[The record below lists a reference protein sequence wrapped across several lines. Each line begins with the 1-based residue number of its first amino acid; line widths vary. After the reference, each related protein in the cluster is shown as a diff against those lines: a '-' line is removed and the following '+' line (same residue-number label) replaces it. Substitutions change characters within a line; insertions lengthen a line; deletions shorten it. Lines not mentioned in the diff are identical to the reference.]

1 MQYNRLG
8 DSDLRVSE
16 VCLGTMT
23 FGEQNTEGE
32 AHAQLD
38 VAVGRGVN
46 FIDVAE
52 MYPVPP
58 RAETQGLSERFVGS
72 WLARGTRD
80 RVVVATKITGPG
92 RGFGWIRGGQLAID
106 QAAVSAAVDASL
118 QRLRTDYID
127 LYQIHWP
134 DRYVPSFG
142 RIHYDPAGERDSTPI
157 LEQLEA
163 LDRVV
168 RAGKVRYIGLSNE
181 TPWGVMQFLQLAQ
194 RHGLPRVVSI
204 QNAYSLLNRTYEA
217 GLSEVTRHEGVS
229 LLAYSPLAFGHL
241 TGKYLGGAQPAGA
254 RLTRFP
260 PFGQRYQK
268 PMVESA
274 VSEYARLAGEHGM
287 SPAALALAF
296 VRSRWFVGSTIIGAT
311 SLGQLEENLDAAGRT
326 LDEEVLAAVEK
337 VHLHNPNPVV

>member
-1 MQYNRLG
+1 MRYNKLG
-8 DSDLRVSE
+8 DSGLTVSE
-16 VCLGTMT
+16 ICLGTMT
-23 FGEQNTEGE
+23 FGEQNTETE

-38 VAVGRGVN
+38 LAVGRGVN

-72 WLARGTRD
+72 WLARGARD

-92 RGFGWIRGGQLAID
+92 RGFGWIREGQLAID
-106 QAAVSAAVDASL
+106 QAGVSAAVDASL

-142 RIHYDPAGERDSTPI
+142 RIHYDPAGERASVPI
-157 LEQLEA
+157 LEQLQA
-163 LDRVV
+163 LDRAV

-181 TPWGVMQFLQLAQ
+181 TPWGVMQFLQLAD

-241 TGKYLGGAQPAGA
+241 TGTYLGGAQPPGA

-268 PMVESA
+268 PMVERA
-274 VSEYARLAGEHGM
+274 VSDYAQLASEHGM
-287 SPAALALAF
+287 SPATLALAF
-296 VRSRWFVGSTIIGAT
+296 VKSQWFVGSTIIGAT
-311 SLGQLEENLDAAGRT
+311 SLAQLGENLDAAGRT
-326 LDEEVLAAVEK
+326 LDDELIAAIEK

>member
-1 MQYNRLG
+1 MRYNKLG
-8 DSDLRVSE
+8 DSGLTVSE
-16 VCLGTMT
+16 ICLGTMT
-23 FGEQNTEGE
+23 FGEQNTETE

-38 VAVGRGVN
+38 LAVGRGVN

-72 WLARGTRD
+72 WLARGARD

-106 QAAVSAAVDASL
+106 QAGVSAAVDASL

-142 RIHYDPAGERDSTPI
+142 RIHYDPAGERASVPI
-157 LEQLEA
+157 LEQLQA
-163 LDRVV
+163 LDRAV

-181 TPWGVMQFLQLAQ
+181 TPWGVMQFLQLAD

-241 TGKYLGGAQPAGA
+241 TGKYLGGAQPPGA

-268 PMVESA
+268 PMVERA
-274 VSEYARLAGEHGM
+274 VSDYAQLASEHGM
-287 SPAALALAF
+287 SPATLALAF
-296 VRSRWFVGSTIIGAT
+296 VKSQWFVGSTIIGAT
-311 SLGQLEENLDAAGRT
+311 SLAQLGENLDAAGRT
-326 LDEEVLAAVEK
+326 LDDELIAAIEK

>member
-1 MQYNRLG
+1 MRYNRLG
-8 DSDLRVSE
+8 DSDLTVSE
-16 VCLGTMT
+16 ICLGTMT
-23 FGEQNTEGE
+23 FGEQNTEAE

-38 VAVGRGVN
+38 LAVGQGVN

-72 WLARGTRD
+72 WLARGARD

-106 QAAVSAAVDASL
+106 QAAVSTAVDASL

-142 RIHYDPAGERDSTPI
+142 RIHYDPAGERDTVHI
-157 LEQLEA
+157 LEQLQA

-181 TPWGVMQFLQLAQ
+181 TPWGVMQFLQLA
-194 RHGLPRVVSI
+194 REHGLSRLVSI

-217 GLSEVTRHEGVS
+217 GLSEITRQERVS

-274 VSEYARLAGEHGM
+274 VADYVRIAEDHRM

-296 VRSRWFVGSTIIGAT
+296 VRSRWFVGSAIIGAT
-311 SLGQLEENLDAAGRT
+311 SLEQLQDNLEAAHQT
-326 LDEEVLAAVEK
+326 LDDEVVSAIEQ

>member
-1 MQYNRLG
+1 
-8 DSDLRVSE
+8 
-16 VCLGTMT
+16 MT
-23 FGEQNTEGE
+23 FGEQNTETE

-38 VAVGRGVN
+38 LAVGRGVN

-72 WLARGTRD
+72 WLARGARD

-92 RGFGWIRGGQLAID
+92 RGFGWIREGQLAID
-106 QAAVSAAVDASL
+106 QAGVSAAVDASL

-142 RIHYDPAGERDSTPI
+142 RIHYDPAGERASVPI
-157 LEQLEA
+157 LEQLQA
-163 LDRVV
+163 LDRAV

-181 TPWGVMQFLQLAQ
+181 TPWGVMQFLQLAD

-241 TGKYLGGAQPAGA
+241 TGKYLGGAQPPGA

-268 PMVESA
+268 PMVERA
-274 VSEYARLAGEHGM
+274 VSDYAQLASEHGM
-287 SPAALALAF
+287 SPATLALAF
-296 VRSRWFVGSTIIGAT
+296 VKSQWFVGSTIIGAT
-311 SLGQLEENLDAAGRT
+311 SLAQLGENLDAAGRT
-326 LDEEVLAAVEK
+326 LDDELIAAIEK

>member
-1 MQYNRLG
+1 MRYNKLG
-8 DSDLRVSE
+8 ASGLTVSE
-16 VCLGTMT
+16 ICLGTMT
-23 FGEQNTEGE
+23 FGEQNTETE

-38 VAVGRGVN
+38 LAVGRGVN

-72 WLARGTRD
+72 WLARGARD

-92 RGFGWIRGGQLAID
+92 RGFGWIREGQLAID
-106 QAAVSAAVDASL
+106 QAGVSAAVDASL

-142 RIHYDPAGERDSTPI
+142 RIHYDPAGERASVPI
-157 LEQLEA
+157 LEQLQA
-163 LDRVV
+163 LDRAV

-181 TPWGVMQFLQLAQ
+181 TPWGVMQFLQLAD

-241 TGKYLGGAQPAGA
+241 TGKYLGGAQPPGA

-268 PMVESA
+268 PMVERA
-274 VSEYARLAGEHGM
+274 VSDYAQLASEHGM
-287 SPAALALAF
+287 SPATLALAF
-296 VRSRWFVGSTIIGAT
+296 VKSQWFVGSTIIGAT
-311 SLGQLEENLDAAGRT
+311 SLAQLGENLDAAGRT
-326 LDEEVLAAVEK
+326 LDDELIAAIEK

>member
-1 MQYNRLG
+1 MRYNKLG
-8 DSDLRVSE
+8 DSGLTVSE
-16 VCLGTMT
+16 ICLGTMT
-23 FGEQNTEGE
+23 FGEQNTETE

-38 VAVGRGVN
+38 LAVGRGVN

-72 WLARGTRD
+72 WLARGARD

-92 RGFGWIRGGQLAID
+92 RGFGWIREGQLAID
-106 QAAVSAAVDASL
+106 QAGVSAAVDASL

-142 RIHYDPAGERDSTPI
+142 RIHYDPAGERASVPI
-157 LEQLEA
+157 LEQLQA
-163 LDRVV
+163 LDRAV

-181 TPWGVMQFLQLAQ
+181 TPWGVMQFLQLAD

-241 TGKYLGGAQPAGA
+241 TGKYLGGAQPPGA

-268 PMVESA
+268 PMVERA
-274 VSEYARLAGEHGM
+274 VSDYAQLASEHGM
-287 SPAALALAF
+287 SPATLALAF
-296 VRSRWFVGSTIIGAT
+296 VKSQWFVGSTIIGAT
-311 SLGQLEENLDAAGRT
+311 SLAQLGENLDAAGRT
-326 LDEEVLAAVEK
+326 LDDELIAAIEK

>member
-1 MQYNRLG
+1 MRYNRLG
-8 DSDLRVSE
+8 DSDLTVSE

-23 FGEQNTEGE
+23 FGEQNTEAE

-38 VAVGRGVN
+38 LAVGQGVN

-72 WLARGTRD
+72 WLAQGARD

-142 RIHYDPAGERDSTPI
+142 RIHYDPAGERDTVPI
-157 LEQLEA
+157 LEQLQA

-181 TPWGVMQFLQLAQ
+181 TPWGVMQFLQLA
-194 RHGLPRVVSI
+194 REHGLPQVISI

-217 GLSEVTRHEGVS
+217 GLSEITRQEQVS

-241 TGKYLGGAQPAGA
+241 TGKYLGGAQPPGA

-274 VSEYARLAGEHGM
+274 VADYVRLAGDHRM

-311 SLGQLEENLDAAGRT
+311 SLEQLQENLDAAGRT
-326 LDEEVLAAVEK
+326 LDDELLSAIDQ